1 MDGVRSEITRA
12 SAAGGRLE
20 QTLHQRPWKEAA
32 LPTPGSRLPVS
43 RSMGPCG
50 AAAASLAGV
59 QSSRIWLS
67 WPHLQLPHPGLI
79 CCFLG

>member
-43 RSMGPCG
+43 RSERMPFGCFHPHPQVALYC
-50 AAAASLAGV
+50 ASPKKRV
-59 QSSRIWLS
+59 
-67 WPHLQLPHPGLI
+67 QLPRPENSS
-79 CCFLG
+79 